1 MGCPD
6 GKWARPDGQLKTR
19 GNEFIY
25 VGHPNGNNGHLDG
38 ARAKPLSPFFLRSA
52 FGRTCRRGFRRGS
65 RDFWRPNGIVNGL
78 ADEPLGK

>member
-1 MGCPD
+1 MGSPE

-25 VGHPNGNNGHLDG
+25 VGRPDGNNGRLDG
-38 ARAKPLSPFFLRSA
+38 ARAKPLSPFFSCGA
-52 FGRTCRRGFRRGS
+52 FGRTCRRGFRGGS
-65 RDFWRPNGIVNGL
+65 RAFWRSDGTANGL